1 MDSKL
6 VNIINKFKSSYPDS
20 TNKQETEAVFLNEIK
35 EYLFKPE
42 DKRINEVL
50 NIVRNSLRYLDDYEN
65 IQLDESFYEIN
76 VDELDMIEII
86 MECERY
92 FNKIIPDDKWSYDIF
107 DGTIRVFAE
116 CIIKIIDNYGEQT
129 V

>member
-6 VNIINKFKSSYPDS
+6 VNIINNFKSSYPNS
-20 TNKQETEAVFLNEIK
+20 ENKKEAEEKFLNEIK

-42 DKRINEVL
+42 DKRIDEVL

-92 FNKIIPDDKWSYDIF
+92 VNKMIPDERWSYEIF
-107 DGTIRVFAE
+107 DGTIREFAE
-116 CIIKIIDNYGEQT
+116 YILEIIDNYGKQT